1 MWRNLKSGQNL
12 NYMERS
18 DKVIEYKAYVRY
30 LRGVTGSSA
39 DPGHVRADVMAR
51 TFVGTEIRMVWMIMK
66 KIIYVSFA
74 VAAVALCA
82 AALSYLTFV
91 HDTASQ
97 DGPWAEARED
107 AVAHEGRLRIY
118 DAYEHSSS
126 LRNIFK

>member
-1 MWRNLKSGQNL
+1 MEKSG
-12 NYMERS
+12 
-18 DKVIEYKAYVRY
+18 KVIEYKAYVRY
-30 LRGVTGSSA
+30 LRSVTGGGS
-39 DPGHVRADVMAR
+39 DPGRVRAEMVAR
-51 TFVGTEIRMVWMIMK
+51 TAGRTEISTVWMIMK
-66 KIIYVSFA
+66 KIIAVSFA
-74 VAAVALCA
+74 IAAVALCA

>member
-1 MWRNLKSGQNL
+1 
-12 NYMERS
+12 
-18 DKVIEYKAYVRY
+18 
-30 LRGVTGSSA
+30 
-39 DPGHVRADVMAR
+39 
-51 TFVGTEIRMVWMIMK
+51 
-66 KIIYVSFA
+66 
-74 VAAVALCA
+74 
-82 AALSYLTFV
+82 V

>member
-1 MWRNLKSGQNL
+1 
-12 NYMERS
+12 MERS

-30 LRGVTGSSA
+30 LRSVTGSSA
-39 DPGHVRADVMAR
+39 DPGHVRADMMAR

-74 VAAVALCA
+74 VATAALCA
-82 AALSYLTFV
+82 AAFSYFTYV
-91 HDTASQ
+91 HDTSPQESQ
-97 DGPWAEARED
+97 WAEARED